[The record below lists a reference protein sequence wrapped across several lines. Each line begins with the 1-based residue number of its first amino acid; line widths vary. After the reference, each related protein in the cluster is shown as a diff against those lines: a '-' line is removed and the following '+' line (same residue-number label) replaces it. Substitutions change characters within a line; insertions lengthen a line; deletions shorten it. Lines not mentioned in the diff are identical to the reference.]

1 MNTKTDNLELKY
13 SVNALC
19 VLERTLGKRAV
30 DIVEDLE
37 ADGGPAIHTLRA
49 VVAAGWLWNDHMA
62 KLAMG
67 MPEMMGEV
75 RLNLPKAG
83 NAIDRIGINGA
94 SRQVGRALGEF
105 LRSIGG
111 EA

>member
-1 MNTKTDNLELKY
+1 MNTKTDDLELKY

-19 VLERTLGKRAV
+19 VLERTLGKRTV

-49 VVAAGWLWNDHMA
+49 VIAAGWIWSDPFS
-62 KLAMG
+62 KLAMQA
-67 MPEMMGEV
+67 PEMMQEV

-83 NAIDRIGINGA
+83 NAIDRIGINEA
-94 SRQVGRALGEF
+94 SRQVGRALGAF
-105 LRSIGG
+105 LRTIGG
-111 EA
+111 E